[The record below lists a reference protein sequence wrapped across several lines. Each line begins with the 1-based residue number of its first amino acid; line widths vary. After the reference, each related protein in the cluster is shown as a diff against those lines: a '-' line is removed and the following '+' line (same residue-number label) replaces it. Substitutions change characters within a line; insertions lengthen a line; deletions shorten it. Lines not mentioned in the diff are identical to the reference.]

1 MLELIEAVWADPRL
15 HEVSG
20 RLRRA
25 WMAEEIGVTLPNPPS
40 IAEIAQVVEAAA
52 ILACSTEAGHR
63 QAAYRIATSA
73 LELHGTTALPL
84 DQAVRVVLGRLGN
97 FPALGTRRDVAEAQ
111 HLLPL
116 GLLTEEL
123 AASDLRT
130 VKFSS
135 REAVLTDFQY
145 ALWTRLK
152 GGRRVAIAAPTS
164 AGKSYV
170 LQNHLA
176 SLFAEPAARTVL
188 YLVPTRAL
196 ITQVARSMR
205 EAVAALP
212 GDAPVVATVPV
223 EPVLLLPKRA
233 IYVMTQERAQIM
245 LAAHP
250 GFAPE
255 VVVVD
260 EAHGIGEGARGVRLQ
275 AAIEELLRRRPTAQA
290 LFASPGVRN
299 LEVFG
304 QTLGVG
310 DVEPLR
316 SLEPAVAQNFI
327 RVDVVDPD
335 LGELR
340 VALAEDSADATPL
353 AQIQLRKR
361 TSTRVERLA
370 NVAFE
375 FGKASTSIVYANGA
389 AEAEDVALA
398 LADLIG
404 PVEAT
409 STRLEL
415 RRVAAEAVHAEYA
428 LTRCVVRGVAFHYS
442 NMPTQL
448 RLAIE
453 QAVASGDISHLVCT
467 STLLQGVNLPAKN
480 IFMFRPE
487 KGQHSP
493 LRGVDF
499 WNLAG
504 RAGRLMR
511 EFQGNI
517 FLIDYGDWRMKPL
530 AEAGDADIIPAVESG
545 VLRSAPLLRIVD
557 GATSSSADEPDLE
570 AVFVQLLGEYR
581 EGTLDRT
588 LGRIAVDRGLAAQS
602 VATLESA
609 LRQASDEVSLPQHVL
624 RRSPD
629 ISPHKQ
635 QLLHD
640 RLAARL
646 GESGPW
652 ALIPKHP
659 KDHDAYASY
668 ADALQTC
675 HRILLGL
682 SPTSKF
688 HRFIALIALWW
699 MQGRALPR
707 IVQNQLDRN
716 VEKERRLVVR
726 DTLELVERHVRFQ
739 CVRLLGCYQAVLGH
753 LLIDTGHA
761 QAAASMPEVALYL
774 EMGAADRTT
783 ISLMSL
789 GISRPTATRL
799 AAGAQSRNLDV
810 PDALAWLASAPPA
823 VLGLGEGAR
832 AEVEEVTGRTAI
844 TLR

>member
-1 MLELIEAVWADPRL
+1 MQELIDAVWASPRL
-15 HEVSG
+15 HDLSG

-25 WMAEEIGVTLPNPPS
+25 WVAKEIGSSSSDPPTVG
-40 IAEIAQVVEAAA
+40 EVAQAVEAAV
-52 ILACSTEAGHR
+52 ILACSTDGNHR
-63 QAAYRIATSA
+63 RTAYRIATSA
-73 LELHGTTALPL
+73 FELHGTATLPL

-97 FPALGTRRDVAEAQ
+97 FPAIGTRRQVADAQ

-130 VKFSS
+130 VALPGRS
-135 REAVLTDFQY
+135 AILTDFQH
-145 ALWTRLK
+145 ALWTRLR

-176 SLFAEPAARTVL
+176 SLFAEPAARSVL

-196 ITQVARSMR
+196 ITQVARAMR
-205 EAVAALP
+205 DSLADLQGEAP
-212 GDAPVVATVPV
+212 IVATVPV
-223 EPVLLLPKRA
+223 EPVLLLPTRA

-260 EAHGIGEGARGVRLQ
+260 EAHGVGEGARGVRLQ
-275 AAIEELLRRRPTAQA
+275 AAVEELLKRRPAAQI

-304 QTLGVG
+304 RMLGVG

-327 RVDVVDPD
+327 RVDVVDSD
-335 LGELR
+335 RGELR
-340 VALAEDSADATPL
+340 IGLADDPAGAPPIAEIAL
-353 AQIQLRKR
+353 RRR

-370 NVAFE
+370 NIASE
-375 FGKASTSIVYANGA
+375 LGKTATNIVYANGA

-398 LADLIG
+398 LADLVG
-404 PVEAT
+404 PIEPTPAQI
-409 STRLEL
+409 EL
-415 RRVAAEAVHAEYA
+415 RRVAAESVHAEYA

-453 QAVASGDISHLVCT
+453 QAVAAGHIHHLVCT

-487 KGQHSP
+487 KGQHTP
-493 LRGVDF
+493 LSGVDF

-504 RAGRLMR
+504 RAGRLMK

-517 FLIDYGDWRMKPL
+517 FLIDYSDWRSKPL
-530 AEAGDADIIPAVESG
+530 EQETDADIVPAVEGG
-545 VLRSAPLLRIVD
+545 VLRSAPLLQIINRL
-557 GATSSSADEPDLE
+557 TSGNADEPDLE
-570 AVFVQLLGEYR
+570 AVFVQLLGKFR
-581 EGTLDRT
+581 DGTLPSALERIQADRA
-588 LGRIAVDRGLAAQS
+588 LPPQS
-602 VATLESA
+602 AATLETA
-609 LRQASDEVSLPQHVL
+609 LRQASEDVQLPQHVL
-624 RRSPD
+624 QRSPD
-629 ISPHKQ
+629 ISAHKQ
-635 QLLHD
+635 QMLYDWLAN
-640 RLAARL
+640 RLPEA
-646 GESGPW
+646 GPL

-659 KDHDAYASY
+659 KDYGAYASY
-668 ADALQTC
+668 ADALQIC
-675 HRILLGL
+675 HRTLLGL
-682 SPTSKF
+682 SRTSNF

-707 IVQNQLDRN
+707 IVQNQLERN
-716 VEKERRLVVR
+716 AEKERRLVVR

-753 LLIDTGHA
+753 LLVETGHA
-761 QAAASMPEVALYL
+761 QAVASMPEVALYL

-789 GISRPTATRL
+789 GISRPIATRL
-799 AAGAQSRNLDV
+799 SAGAPSRSLDV
-810 PDALAWLASAPPA
+810 SDALAWLASAPPA
-823 VLGLGEGAR
+823 VLRLGISAR
-832 AEVEEVTGRTAI
+832 EEVDDVTGRSTI
-844 TLR
+844 ELR

>member
-1 MLELIEAVWADPRL
+1 MRELIETVWAHPRL
-15 HEVSG
+15 HDVSG

-25 WMAEEIGVTLPNPPS
+25 WMAQEIGSSPPDPPDLGDV
-40 IAEIAQVVEAAA
+40 AQVVEAAA
-52 ILACSTEAGHR
+52 ILACSANPDHR
-63 QAAYRIATSA
+63 KAAYRIVTSA
-73 LELHGTTALPL
+73 LELHGTSTLPL

-97 FPALGTRRDVAEAQ
+97 FPAMGTRREVAEAQ
-111 HLLPL
+111 HLLPF

-130 VKFSS
+130 VELPAGS
-135 REAVLTDFQY
+135 AILTEFQH

-152 GGRRVAIAAPTS
+152 NGRRVAIAAPTS

-170 LQNHLA
+170 LQNHIA
-176 SLFAEPAARTVL
+176 SLFEDPADRTVL

-196 ITQVARSMR
+196 ITQVSR
-205 EAVAALP
+205 AVRDGLATLP
-212 GDAPVVATVPV
+212 GGAPIVATVPV
-223 EPVLLLPKRA
+223 EPILSLPRRA

-255 VVVVD
+255 VIVVD
-260 EAHGIGEGARGVRLQ
+260 EAHGVGEGARGVRLQ
-275 AAIEELLRRRPTAQA
+275 AAIEELLKRRPAAQI

-304 QTLGVG
+304 RMLGIG

-335 LGELR
+335 QGALR
-340 VALAEDSADATPL
+340 VALADDPVGAPPL
-353 AQIQLRKR
+353 AEIPLRRR

-370 NVAFE
+370 NVAFYL
-375 FGKASTSIVYANGA
+375 GKGATNIVYANGA

-398 LADLIG
+398 LADLVG
-404 PVEAT
+404 PVEPTPAQ
-409 STRLEL
+409 LEL

-453 QAVASGDISHLVCT
+453 QAVAAGNIPHLVCT

-493 LRGVDF
+493 LSGVDF

-511 EFQGNI
+511 EFHGNI
-517 FLIDYGDWRMKPL
+517 FLIDYADWRFKPL
-530 AEAGDADIIPAVESG
+530 GEDSDAHIVPAVEGG
-545 VLRSAPLLRIVD
+545 VLRGAPLLRIID
-557 GATSSSADEPDLE
+557 RTTGTNADDPDLE
-570 AVFVQLLGEYR
+570 AVFVQLLGEQR
-581 EGTLDRT
+581 EGTLART
-588 LGRIAVDRGLAAQS
+588 LARIEADRGLASQPA
-602 VATLESA
+602 AALEAA
-609 LRQASDEVSLPQHVL
+609 LRRASEDVSLPQHVL

-629 ISPHKQ
+629 ISAHKQ

-640 RLAARL
+640 RLGSRL
-646 GESGPW
+646 AESGPW

-659 KDHDAYASY
+659 RDLGAYASY
-668 ADALQTC
+668 SDALQIC
-675 HRILLGL
+675 HRTLLGL
-682 SPTSKF
+682 SPTSNF

-716 VEKERRLVVR
+716 ADKERRVVVR

-753 LLIDTGHA
+753 LLAETGHA

-783 ISLMSL
+783 ISFMSL

-799 AAGAQSRNLDV
+799 AAGAPSRRLDV
-810 PDALAWLASAPPA
+810 PDALAWLTSGPPA
-823 VLGLGEGAR
+823 VAGLGSSAR
-832 AEVEEVTGRTAI
+832 GEVEEVTGRSVIA
-844 TLR
+844 LR